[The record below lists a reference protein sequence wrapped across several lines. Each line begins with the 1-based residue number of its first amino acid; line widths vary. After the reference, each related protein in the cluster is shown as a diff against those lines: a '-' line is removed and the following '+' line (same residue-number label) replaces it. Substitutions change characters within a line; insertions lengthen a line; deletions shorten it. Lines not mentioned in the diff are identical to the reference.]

1 METKPSRSTASSTT
15 KNTSG
20 GGGKKT
26 VTAERRFNR
35 RRYSALLAEAAPRV
49 INSGEELE
57 RATKVAEPL
66 LKKGE
71 RRTLEENALCQLL
84 LKLID
89 DYQQSHTLIP
99 DLAPHELLQALLE
112 ESGQRQAQLV
122 PHLWL
127 AEPSLRRSQ
136 RQAHHQQR
144 TGEATRRVLPCYS
157 SGFHLK
163 GLTE

>member
-1 METKPSRSTASSTT
+1 MQTKPSRSTTSSTI

-20 GGGKKT
+20 GGGKKI

-49 INSGEELE
+49 ITSGDELE

-71 RRTLEENALCQLL
+71 RRTLEENALCQLV

-89 DYQQSHTLIP
+89 DYQQLHTLIP

-122 PHLWL
+122 PIFG
-127 AEPSLRRSQ
+127 SRS
-136 RQAHHQQR
+136 RVSDAVNGKRTISKEQAKR
-144 TGEATRRVLPCYS
+144 LGEY
-157 SGFHLK
+157 FHV
-163 GLTE
+163 TPAAFI

>member
-1 METKPSRSTASSTT
+1 METKPSRSTISSTT
-15 KNTSG
+15 KTTSG
-20 GGGKKT
+20 GGGKKI

-49 INSGEELE
+49 ITSSEELE

-71 RRTLEENALCQLL
+71 RRTLEENALCQLV

-122 PHLWL
+122 PIFG
-127 AEPSLRRSQ
+127 SRS
-136 RQAHHQQR
+136 RVSDAVNGKRTISKEQAKR
-144 TGEATRRVLPCYS
+144 LGEY
-157 SGFHLK
+157 FHV
-163 GLTE
+163 TPAAFI

>member
-1 METKPSRSTASSTT
+1 M
-15 KNTSG
+15 
-20 GGGKKT
+20 
-26 VTAERRFNR
+26 TAERRFNR

-49 INSGEELE
+49 ITSSEELE

-71 RRTLEENALCQLL
+71 RRTLEENALCQLV

-122 PHLWL
+122 PIFG
-127 AEPSLRRSQ
+127 SRS
-136 RQAHHQQR
+136 RVSDAVNGKRTISKEQAKR
-144 TGEATRRVLPCYS
+144 LGEY
-157 SGFHLK
+157 FHV
-163 GLTE
+163 TPAAFI

>member
-1 METKPSRSTASSTT
+1 M
-15 KNTSG
+15 
-20 GGGKKT
+20 
-26 VTAERRFNR
+26 TAERRFNR

-49 INSGEELE
+49 ITNGEELE

-71 RRTLEENALCQLL
+71 RRTQEENALCQLV

-122 PHLWL
+122 PIFG
-127 AEPSLRRSQ
+127 SRS
-136 RQAHHQQR
+136 RVSDAVNGKRTISKEQAKR
-144 TGEATRRVLPCYS
+144 LGDY
-157 SGFHLK
+157 FHV
-163 GLTE
+163 TPAAFI